1 MAGQSYNSLPRGCM
15 VGFAMPFVLVGVAA
29 TGFLYWSTYR
39 ACQAQSWVE
48 VPATILSA
56 SVKTHRGGDST
67 TYSVETRYRYDFE
80 GKTYHSDRVSF
91 SPFTSDGDRNW
102 HRAMVRRLKKHASDK
117 TPYPCFVDPAA
128 PENAVLERGARFS
141 LMLLVSVFGLA
152 FGGAG
157 IAMLTLDR
165 NPGWQ
170 EKRLQMAQASGQM
183 WRVRS
188 DWEAGEIRLAPL
200 KRLRYLLPC
209 LVLLSIL
216 ALPTILLLPQE
227 FQRESRWAYLGLI
240 GPFAIAITAVKVFTA
255 VWHQIRRGV
264 TRIQLATVPGVIG
277 GPVTGIIHSSR
288 KLNMPAGVR
297 VTLRCD
303 RATRD
308 SSETRSIA
316 ITETC
321 WQDEQTILIDL
332 KQSDANESAVPFD
345 FVAPFDLPDSA
356 PLEDE
361 KVDWILTAKGLA
373 VGSPLDITCEV
384 PVYRTVDSSED
395 LKRPESLV
403 ADFSGPDQPDDILLE
418 LGVRAVDGGVR
429 KRWWITGQKTL
440 SGILTLLV
448 FAGGFDLA
456 AFLVFRYE
464 GPWFIGVILGLI
476 GFPLT
481 LGFIHTM
488 LWRCRIE
495 TASGMVR
502 IRSGMIP
509 LARWKNIPLDDF
521 DRLSIRQTTRVNE
534 KTYHEVYFQ
543 ARNRKPITVGKGIYG
558 KHRTLQYAAALWR
571 QVIGS
576 EPPEIKTRSFG
587 DNDKT

>member
-29 TGFLYWSTYR
+29 TGFLYWSTYQ
-39 ACQAQSWVE
+39 AYQAQSWVE
-48 VPATILSA
+48 VPATILNA
-56 SVKTHRGGDST
+56 SIKTHRGGDST

-80 GKTYHSDRVSF
+80 GKTYHSDRVNF
-91 SPFTSDGDRNW
+91 SPFTSDGNRNW
-102 HRAMVRRLKKHASDK
+102 HRAMVRRLQRHARDK
-117 TPYPCFVDPAA
+117 TPYPCFVDPSA
-128 PENAVLERGARFS
+128 PENAVLEREPPFP
-141 LMLLVSVFGLA
+141 MLLLFTVFGIA

-157 IAMLTLDR
+157 IAMLFQDR

-170 EKRLQMAQASGQM
+170 EKRLQIAQASGQM

-188 DWEAGEIRLAPL
+188 DWEEGEIRISPL
-200 KRLRYLLPC
+200 HRLRTSLPC
-209 LVLLSIL
+209 LVLLSVL
-216 ALPTILLLPQE
+216 TLPTILLLPQE
-227 FQRESRWAYLGLI
+227 FQRGSWWAYLGLI
-240 GPFAIAITAVKVFTA
+240 GPLAIAIAVVKVFTA
-255 VWHQIRRGV
+255 VWHQIARGV
-264 TRIQLATVPGVIG
+264 TRVQLATVPGVIG

-288 KLNMPAGVR
+288 KLNMLTGVR

-303 RATRD
+303 RKSRD

-316 ITETC
+316 TTETC
-321 WQDEQTILIDL
+321 WQDEQTILTDL

-345 FVAPFDLPDSA
+345 FVVPFDLPDSA

-361 KVDWILTAKGLA
+361 KVDWILTAKGLGG
-373 VGSPLDITCEV
+373 GSPLEITCEL
-384 PVYRTVDSSED
+384 PVYKTAESSED
-395 LKRPESLV
+395 LKRPESLI
-403 ADFSGPDQPDDILLE
+403 ADFSGPDQPEDILSE
-418 LGVRAVDGGVR
+418 LGVHAVDGGVR

-448 FAGGFDLA
+448 IAGGFDLA
-456 AFLVFRYE
+456 SFLIFRYD
-464 GPWFIGVILGLI
+464 GPWFIGVVLGLI

-481 LGFIHTM
+481 LGLIHTM

-509 LARWKNIPLDDF
+509 LARWKSIPLDDF
-521 DRLSIRQTTRVNE
+521 DRLSIRQTTRVND
-534 KTYHEVYFQ
+534 KTYFEVYFQ
-543 ARNRKPITVGKGIYG
+543 ARNRKPITVGKGING
-558 KHRTLQYAAALWR
+558 KHRAQLYAAALWR

-576 EPPEIKTRSFG
+576 EPPEITTRRFG
-587 DNDKT
+587 DDKKS